1 MNNIKNRLILCIALF
16 RFLFMD
22 IKNILSLR
30 EDVFKD
36 GNEITFTHKA
46 KFTKKGDE

>member
-22 IKNILSLR
+22 IKSIITLR
-30 EDVFKD
+30 SEVFKD
-36 GNEITFTHKA
+36 GSEITFTHKA
-46 KFTKKGDE
+46 KFTKKGNE